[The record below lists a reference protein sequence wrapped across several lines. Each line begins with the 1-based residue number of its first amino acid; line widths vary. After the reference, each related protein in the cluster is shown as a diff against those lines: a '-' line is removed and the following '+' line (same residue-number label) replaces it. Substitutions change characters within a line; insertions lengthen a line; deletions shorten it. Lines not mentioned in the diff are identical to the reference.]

1 MKRFD
6 LNGIWELSCENI
18 HCKGTIP
25 GSVYSFLLDAG
36 KMEDPYFR
44 DNELKALKLMDQDF
58 CFSREFTLPAGFL
71 EGCKRL
77 ILRFQGLDTICR
89 IEINGVEVGTACNM
103 HRVWEYDLSLI
114 HISEPTRH

>member
-71 EGCKRL
+71 
-77 ILRFQGLDTICR
+77 DTICR
-89 IEINGVEVGTACNM
+89 IELNGVEVGTACNM
-103 HRVWEYDLSLI
+103 HRVWEYD
-114 HISEPTRH
+114 